1 VSDEE
6 YRPIEVVQVG
16 GTPTTPPPGRPPR
29 NRTDVLLTLLV
40 IGVFLTAGCSAFA
53 AWTVYAERRDGRVL
67 QCAYLDGMGR
77 GENREYDDLDDIQ
90 KTIVDTYDCDVPG
103 R

>member
-1 VSDEE
+1 MSDEE

-16 GTPTTPPPGRPPR
+16 GTPTTPRPGRPPR

-40 IGVFLTAGCSAFA
+40 VGVFLTAGFSAFA
-53 AWTVYAERRDGRVL
+53 AWTLYGERQDTREL
-67 QCAYLDGMGR
+67 QCAYLSMGN
-77 GENREYDDLDDIQ
+77 GTDQDYDDLGPIE
-90 KTIVDTYDCDVPG
+90 KEIVDTFDCDVDG